1 MYKFIE
7 KLLHIYFIISRP
19 LTLGARAII
28 HDKSTNS
35 IYLIKHRYQQGWSL
49 PGGGVEVG
57 ASGLFALQRDMEEE
71 KRMTPV
77 TPILKSLYYKNSVSK
92 RDHVL
97 VFLVND
103 WTSKTN
109 FKLNKNEIS
118 DGKWFDIDNLLKD
131 ITKDSLDHINEFLY

>member
-7 KLLHIYFIISRP
+7 KLLHIYFIVSRP

-28 HDKSTNS
+28 HDTSRNS
-35 IYLIKHRYQQGWSL
+35 IYLIKHTYQLGWSL

-57 ASGLFALQRDMEEE
+57 ESGFCALQREMEEE
-71 KRMTPV
+71 TGMTPV
-77 TPILKSLYYKNSVSK
+77 APILKSLYYNNSVSK

-103 WTSKTN
+103 WTLKAN
-109 FKLNKNEIS
+109 FKVNKNEIS
-118 DGKWFDIDNLLKD
+118 DGKWFDIYNLPKD
-131 ITKDSLDHINEFLY
+131 ITKDSLDHIYEFLY